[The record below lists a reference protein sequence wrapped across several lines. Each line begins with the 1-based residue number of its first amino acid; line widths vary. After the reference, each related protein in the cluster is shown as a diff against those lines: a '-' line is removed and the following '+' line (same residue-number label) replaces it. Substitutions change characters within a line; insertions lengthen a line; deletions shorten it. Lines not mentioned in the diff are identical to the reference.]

1 MKYINPEMKIN
12 MFECESVATQASAT
26 PEYVAGLETVENK
39 QIVNLGELTKV
50 TQFVF

>member
-26 PEYVAGLETVENK
+26 PEYVAGLETVDEK
-39 QIVNLGELTKV
+39 TIVRLDELTKV
-50 TQFVF
+50 TKFVY